1 MKWLGLG
8 LLLVLG
14 CAGSMLA
21 TTSSP
26 TPSANTIQGTVTDA
40 RGAPLPGIFVTAHQ
54 PEQGIEVSVRTDAEG
69 RYQLPLPHDTTYQVH
84 AHGLGFEPAAWVSQ
98 DTHSAG
104 ALDFALQHKTNIFD
118 QVPSAH
124 YLALLPDG
132 EEKQRFIL
140 DCTGCHQFN
149 RVRGVAGPLLRSK
162 EDWTTKSEFM
172 LSFAGGKTNFPVISP
187 SRDAT
192 ETATWLTTHL
202 GEPGD
207 ALPTFDL
214 PSPAAPEES
223 VVITEYTVPNA
234 SDLPHDL
241 MPNANGDLIITGMM
255 TAQMYTLDPETGA
268 FETHAQGFGGAR
280 ALTIDE
286 AGRWWVLLG
295 TPRQI
300 ASYDP
305 QTQETEFFNIG
316 MYPHSII
323 RDEEGK
329 IWFNGHFTKEPELIG
344 VLDPA
349 TGEVE
354 TFPLPNAAM
363 PDGGTTIPYGMRI
376 APDGIIWATQ
386 LVGNRLIRFDPATE
400 TFTLYDL
407 PTSTSGPRRLDI
419 APDGTVWIPEYA
431 AGKLARFDPTT
442 EQFTEY
448 DLPIQDA
455 LPYIVRVDPRTG
467 VVWVATGGADA
478 VLRFFPETEHFVV
491 HPLPTRSALIRHM
504 ELDPHRE
511 AAWVAYG
518 NSPAVAPKI
527 ARIEVQR

>member
-14 CAGSMLA
+14 CAGGMLT

-26 TPSANTIQGTVTDA
+26 PPANTIQGIVTDA
-40 RGAPLPGIFVTAHQ
+40 DGALLPGILVTAHQ
-54 PEQGIEVSVRTDAEG
+54 PAQGIEVSVRTDAGG
-69 RYQLPLPHDTTYQVH
+69 RYRLPLPHDTTYQVH
-84 AHGLGFEPAAWVSQ
+84 AHGLGFEPTASVRLAATTK
-98 DTHSAG
+98 DP
-104 ALDFALQHKTNIFD
+104 LDFTLHSKADVFD
-118 QVPSAH
+118 QVPSAR
-124 YLALLPDG
+124 YLALLPEG
-132 EEKQRFIL
+132 EEKRRFIL

-149 RVRGVAGPLLRSK
+149 RVRGVAGPLLRSQD
-162 EDWTTKSEFM
+162 DWTAKVQYM
-172 LSFAGGKTNFPVISP
+172 ISFSGGHSNFPIMSP
-187 SRDAT
+187 SRDAA
-192 ETATWLTTHL
+192 ETAAWLTTHL

-207 ALPTFDL
+207 ELPTFDRS
-214 PSPAAPEES
+214 PPAAPEEA
-223 VVITEYTVPNA
+223 VIVTEYTVPNA
-234 SDLPHDL
+234 SELPHDL
-241 MPNANGDLIITGMM
+241 MPDANGHLVITGMM
-255 TAQMYTLDPETGA
+255 TAQMYTLDPETGV

-280 ALTIDE
+280 ALTLDE

-305 QTQETEFFNIG
+305 LTQATEFFNIG
-316 MYPHSII
+316 MYPHSIA
-323 RDEEGK
+323 RDMEGK

-354 TFPLPNAAM
+354 TFPLPNGAM
-363 PDGGTTIPYGMRI
+363 PDDGSTIPYGMRI
-376 APDGIIWATQ
+376 GPDGIIWATQ

-400 TFTLYDL
+400 AFTLYDM
-407 PTSTSGPRRLDI
+407 PTPTSGPRRLDI

-431 AGKLARFDPTT
+431 AGKLARFDPAT

-467 VVWVATGGADA
+467 VVWIATAGADA
-478 VLRFFPETEHFVV
+478 VLRFFPETERFVV

-504 ELDPHRE
+504 ELDPARE

-527 ARIEVQR
+527 ARIEVSN

>member
-26 TPSANTIQGTVTDA
+26 ASSANAIQGVVTDA
-40 RGAPLPGIFVTAHQ
+40 SDIPLPGIFVTAHQ
-54 PEQGIEVSVRTDAEG
+54 PEQGIEVSVRTDANG
-69 RYQLPLPHDTTYQVH
+69 RYRLPLPHDTTYQVQ
-84 AHGLGFEPAAWVSQ
+84 AHQLGFEPSASTRYDAPGQ
-98 DTHSAG
+98 D
-104 ALDFALQHKTNIFD
+104 ALDFTLHSKADVFD

-132 EEKQRFIL
+132 EEKRGFIL

-162 EDWTTKSEFM
+162 KDWTAQTEYM
-172 LSFAGGKTNFPVISP
+172 LSFAGGNSNFPVISP
-187 SRDAT
+187 SRDAS

-207 ALPTFDL
+207 DLPTFNA
-214 PSPAAPEES
+214 PPPVAPEES
-223 VVITEYTVPNA
+223 VVVTEYTVPNA
-234 SDLPHDL
+234 SELPHDL
-241 MPNANGDLIITGMM
+241 MPDANGHLVITGMM
-255 TAQMYTLDPETGA
+255 TARMYTLDPETGV
-268 FETHAQGFGGAR
+268 FETHAEGFGGAR

-295 TPRQI
+295 SPRQI

-305 QTQETEFFNIG
+305 ETQETAFFNIG
-316 MYPHSII
+316 MYPHSIV
-323 RDEEGK
+323 RDVEGK

-354 TFPLPNAAM
+354 TFPLPNGAM
-363 PDGGTTIPYGMRI
+363 PDDGSTIPYGMRI

-400 TFTLYDL
+400 AFTLYDL
-407 PTSTSGPRRLDI
+407 PTPTSGPRRLDI

-431 AGKLARFDPTT
+431 AGKLARFDPAT

-448 DLPIQDA
+448 DLPIKDA
-455 LPYIVRVDPRTG
+455 LPYIVRADPRTG
-467 VVWVATGGADA
+467 IIWIATGGADA

-504 ELDPHRE
+504 ELDPERE

-527 ARIEVQR
+527 ARIEVQH